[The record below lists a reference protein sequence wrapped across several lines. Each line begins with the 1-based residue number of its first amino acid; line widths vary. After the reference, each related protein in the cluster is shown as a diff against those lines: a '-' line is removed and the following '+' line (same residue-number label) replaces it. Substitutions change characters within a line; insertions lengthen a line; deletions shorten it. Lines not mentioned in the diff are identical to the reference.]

1 MYVQIYSLRIY
12 VQVMYVQM
20 NNSDIYVHLYSCC
33 IFSTLV
39 LQRAFKSKT
48 PAVGLFLIALLT
60 VVLLSDDVT

>member
-20 NNSDIYVHLYSCC
+20 YNSDIYVHPYSC
-33 IFSTLV
+33 IFSTTV
-39 LQRAFKSKT
+39 LQRAYNSKT

-60 VVLLSDDVT
+60 VMLLSDDVT